1 MPLSIGIRTPCNVGD
16 KEPQFDLKEASEK
29 RLVQLNELE
38 EMPND
43 SYENAK
49 IYKEKTKRWHD
60 KHLLRKEF
68 KARDKVLIFN
78 SRLKLFPCKLRSRWS
93 GSVTVTSV
101 TPYGAIGV
109 QIENRQEFKVNG

>member
-1 MPLSIGIRTPCNVGD
+1 MH
-16 KEPQFDLKEASEK
+16 
-29 RLVQLNELE
+29 
-38 EMPND
+38 ND

-68 KARDKVLIFN
+68 KVGDKVLIFN
-78 SRLKLFPCKLRSRWS
+78 SRLKLFPNKLRSRWS
-93 GSVTVTSV
+93 RPITVTSI

-109 QIENRQEFKVNG
+109 QIENGQEFKVNGQRFKHYLGEQFAKK